1 MYVCVCVHV
10 IHSLLFPSRR
20 GRTLALNSECKTD
33 QPDFT
38 DWLSFLQSI
47 LMEISPNPEPLSKNT
62 YRTAKKIKKI
72 WWKMITRTTTKKE
85 ITKKFHPKYFAI
97 LNEVCNQIT
106 FIFLIDFYIYNW
118 PLWVTLDIT
127 WSDKHKPPVKTDL
140 KAENAVAKLSFL
152 DCLCKH
158 QNISDFRT

>member
-10 IHSLLFPSRR
+10 IDSLLFPSRR

-38 DWLSFLQSI
+38 DWLSFLKSI

-97 LNEVCNQIT
+97 LKWSLQPN
-106 FIFLIDFYIYNW
+106 YIY
-118 PLWVTLDIT
+118 
-127 WSDKHKPPVKTDL
+127 
-140 KAENAVAKLSFL
+140 FL
-152 DCLCKH
+152 DWFLH
-158 QNISDFRT
+158 LQLTIVSNARYNLIG